1 MRRRGR
7 LVTDEYMLSR
17 SLITLIGFMVHDEDI
32 PASRRRDLAVDG
44 LSIIEYYLKTLKDKM
59 EDFCDEERIHE
70 LFVFEMIAKEE
81 NLNVNNC
88 NDFLASIRI
97 LQERLK
103 NGAPETDDP
112 EELLKWIGHFLVVA
126 GFVVTR
132 RITEKMFEM
141 MLPTTREQLLEYMMR
156 REI

>member
-7 LVTDEYMLSR
+7 IVTDEYMLSR

-32 PASRRRDLAVDG
+32 PVSRRRDLAIDG
-44 LSIIEYYLKTLKDKM
+44 LSIIEYYLNTLEDKM
-59 EDFCDEERIHE
+59 EDFCDEEKIHE
-70 LFVFEMIAKEE
+70 LYVFQMIAKEE
-81 NLNVNNC
+81 NLNVNSC
-88 NDFLASIRI
+88 NDFLTSIRI

-103 NGAPETDDP
+103 NGTPETDDP

-141 MLPTTREQLLEYMMR
+141 MLPTTREQLLDYMMR

>member
-1 MRRRGR
+1 MKRRGR

-17 SLITLIGFMVHDEDI
+17 SLITLIGFMVHDDDI
-32 PASRRRDLAVDG
+32 PVSRRRDLAVDG
-44 LSIIEYYLKTLKDKM
+44 LSIMEYYLNSLKDDV
-59 EDFCDEERIHE
+59 EDFCREEMLHK
-70 LFVFEMIAKEE
+70 LFVFEMIVREE
-81 NLNVNNC
+81 NLKVNSC
-88 NDFLASIRI
+88 RDFLEAIRI

-103 NGAPETDDP
+103 NGTPETDDP

-141 MLPTTREQLLEYMMR
+141 MLPTTREQLLDYMMR

>member
-17 SLITLIGFMVHDEDI
+17 SLITLIGFMVHDDDI

-44 LSIIEYYLKTLKDKM
+44 LSIIEYYLNTLEDKM
-59 EDFCDEERIHE
+59 EDFCREEKIHE
-70 LFVFEMIAKEE
+70 LYVFQMIAREE
-81 NLNVNNC
+81 NLKVNNC
-88 NDFLASIRI
+88 KDFLNSIRI

-103 NGAPETDDP
+103 TGNPETDDP
-112 EELLKWIGHFLVVA
+112 EELLKWIGHFLVVT

>member
-7 LVTDEYMLSR
+7 IVTDEYMLSR

-32 PASRRRDLAVDG
+32 PALRRRDLAVDG
-44 LSIIEYYLKTLKDKM
+44 LSIIEYYLNTLEDKM
-59 EDFCDEERIHE
+59 EDFCREERIHE
-70 LFVFEMIAKEE
+70 LYVFQMIAREE
-81 NLNVNNC
+81 NLKVNNC
-88 NDFLASIRI
+88 KDFLNSIRI

-103 NGAPETDDP
+103 TGNPETDDP

-141 MLPTTREQLLEYMMR
+141 MLPTTREQLLDYMMR

>member
-7 LVTDEYMLSR
+7 IVTDEYMLSR

-32 PASRRRDLAVDG
+32 PVSRRRDLAIDG
-44 LSIIEYYLKTLKDKM
+44 LSIIEYYLNTLDDKM
-59 EDFCDEERIHE
+59 EDFCREERIHE
-70 LFVFEMIAKEE
+70 LYVFQMITREE
-81 NLNVNNC
+81 NLKVNNC
-88 NDFLASIRI
+88 RDFLNSIRI

-103 NGAPETDDP
+103 TGNPETDDP

>member
-7 LVTDEYMLSR
+7 IVTDEYMLSR

-32 PASRRRDLAVDG
+32 PALRRRDLAIDG
-44 LSIIEYYLKTLKDKM
+44 LSIIEYYLNTLEDKM
-59 EDFCDEERIHE
+59 EDFCREERIHE
-70 LFVFEMIAKEE
+70 LYVFQMIAREE
-81 NLNVNNC
+81 NLKVNNC
-88 NDFLASIRI
+88 KDFLNSIRI

-103 NGAPETDDP
+103 TGNPETDDP

-141 MLPTTREQLLEYMMR
+141 MLPTTREQLLDYMMR

>member
-32 PASRRRDLAVDG
+32 PALRRRDLAIDG
-44 LSIIEYYLKTLKDKM
+44 LSIIEYYLNTLEDKM
-59 EDFCDEERIHE
+59 EDFCREEKIHE
-70 LFVFEMIAKEE
+70 LYVFQMIAREE
-81 NLNVNNC
+81 NLKVNSC
-88 NDFLASIRI
+88 KDLLESIRI

-103 NGAPETDDP
+103 TGNPETDDP

>member
-32 PASRRRDLAVDG
+32 PALRRRDLAVDG
-44 LSIIEYYLKTLKDKM
+44 LSIIEYYLNTLEDKM
-59 EDFCDEERIHE
+59 EDFCREEKIHE
-70 LFVFEMIAKEE
+70 LYVFQMIVREE
-81 NLNVNNC
+81 NLKVNSC
-88 NDFLASIRI
+88 KDFLESIRI

-103 NGAPETDDP
+103 TGNPETDDP

-141 MLPTTREQLLEYMMR
+141 MLPTTREQLLDYIMR

>member
-32 PASRRRDLAVDG
+32 PALRRRDLAIDG
-44 LSIIEYYLKTLKDKM
+44 LSIIEYYLNTLEDKM
-59 EDFCDEERIHE
+59 EDFCREEKIHE
-70 LFVFEMIAKEE
+70 LYVFQMIAREE
-81 NLNVNNC
+81 NLKVNSC
-88 NDFLASIRI
+88 KDFLESIRI

-103 NGAPETDDP
+103 TGNPETDDP

-141 MLPTTREQLLEYMMR
+141 MLPTTREQLLDYIMR

>member
-32 PASRRRDLAVDG
+32 PALRRRDLAVDG
-44 LSIIEYYLKTLKDKM
+44 LAIIEYYLKSLGPDVTR
-59 EDFCDEERIHE
+59 FCEEERLHE
-70 LFVFEMIAKEE
+70 LFVFEMIAREE
-81 NLNVNNC
+81 NLKVNSC
-88 NDFLASIRI
+88 KDFLNSIRI

-103 NGAPETDDP
+103 TGNPETDDP
-112 EELLKWIGHFLVVA
+112 EELLKWIGHFLVVS

-141 MLPTTREQLLEYMMR
+141 MLPTTREQLLDYIMR

>member
-1 MRRRGR
+1 
-7 LVTDEYMLSR
+7 
-17 SLITLIGFMVHDEDI
+17 
-32 PASRRRDLAVDG
+32 
-44 LSIIEYYLKTLKDKM
+44 
-59 EDFCDEERIHE
+59 
-70 LFVFEMIAKEE
+70 MIVREE
-81 NLNVNNC
+81 NLKVNSC
-88 NDFLASIRI
+88 KDFLESIRI

-103 NGAPETDDP
+103 TGNPETDDP

-141 MLPTTREQLLEYMMR
+141 MLPTTREQLLDYIMR

>member
-32 PASRRRDLAVDG
+32 PTLRRRDLAVDG
-44 LSIIEYYLKTLKDKM
+44 LAIIEYYLKSLKDKM

-70 LFVFEMIAKEE
+70 LFVFEMIAREE
-81 NLNVNNC
+81 NLKVNNC
-88 NDFLASIRI
+88 KDFLNSIRI

-103 NGAPETDDP
+103 TGNPETDDP

-126 GFVVTR
+126 GFVVER
-132 RITEKMFEM
+132 RMMEESLIKMMTERSKERV
-141 MLPTTREQLLEYMMR
+141 L
-156 REI
+156 

>member
-7 LVTDEYMLSR
+7 IVTDEYMLSR

-32 PASRRRDLAVDG
+32 PVSRRRDLAIDG
-44 LSIIEYYLKTLKDKM
+44 LSIIEYYLNTLDDKM
-59 EDFCDEERIHE
+59 EDFCREEKIHE
-70 LFVFEMIAKEE
+70 LYVFQMIAKEE
-81 NLNVNNC
+81 NLKVNNC
-88 NDFLASIRI
+88 RDFLNSIRI

-103 NGAPETDDP
+103 TGNPETDDP

-141 MLPTTREQLLEYMMR
+141 MLPTTREQLLDFMMR

>member
-32 PASRRRDLAVDG
+32 PALRRRDLAIDG
-44 LSIIEYYLKTLKDKM
+44 LSIIEYYLNTLENKM
-59 EDFCDEERIHE
+59 EDFCREERIHE
-70 LFVFEMIAKEE
+70 LYVFQMIAREE
-81 NLNVNNC
+81 NLKVNNC
-88 NDFLASIRI
+88 KDFLNSIRI

-103 NGAPETDDP
+103 TGNPETDDP

-141 MLPTTREQLLEYMMR
+141 MLPTTREQLLDYMMR

>member
-7 LVTDEYMLSR
+7 LVTDEYLLSR
-17 SLITLIGFMVHDEDI
+17 SLITLIGFMVQDDDV
-32 PASRRRDLAVDG
+32 PVVRRLDLAVNG
-44 LSIIEYYLKTLKDKM
+44 LSIIEYYLKSLKDKM
-59 EDFCDEERIHE
+59 EDFCREEMIHE
-70 LFVFEMIAKEE
+70 LYVFEVIAKEE
-81 NLNVNNC
+81 NLKVNNC
-88 NDFLASIRI
+88 KDFLEALRI

-103 NGAPETDDP
+103 IEGPQSDDP
-112 EELLKWIGHFLVVA
+112 EDLLKWIGHFLVVA

>member
-7 LVTDEYMLSR
+7 IVTDEYMLSR

-32 PASRRRDLAVDG
+32 PVSRRRDLAIDG
-44 LSIIEYYLKTLKDKM
+44 LSIIEYYLNTLDDKM
-59 EDFCDEERIHE
+59 EDFCREERIHE
-70 LFVFEMIAKEE
+70 LYVFQMITREE
-81 NLNVNNC
+81 NLKVNNC
-88 NDFLASIRI
+88 RDFLNSIRI

-103 NGAPETDDP
+103 TGNPETDDP

-141 MLPTTREQLLEYMMR
+141 MLPTTREQLLDFMMR

>member
-7 LVTDEYMLSR
+7 IVTDEYMLSR

-32 PASRRRDLAVDG
+32 PALRRRDLAIDG
-44 LSIIEYYLKTLKDKM
+44 LSIIEYYLNTLEDKM
-59 EDFCDEERIHE
+59 EDFCREEKIHE
-70 LFVFEMIAKEE
+70 LYVFQMIAKEE
-81 NLNVNNC
+81 NLKVNNC
-88 NDFLASIRI
+88 RDFLNSIRI

-103 NGAPETDDP
+103 TGNPETDDP